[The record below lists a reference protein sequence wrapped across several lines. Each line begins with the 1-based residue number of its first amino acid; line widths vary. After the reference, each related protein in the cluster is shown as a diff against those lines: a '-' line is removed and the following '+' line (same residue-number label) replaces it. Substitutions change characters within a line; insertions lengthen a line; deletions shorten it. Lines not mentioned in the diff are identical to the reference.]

1 MLTAHNLS
9 LCRCVGRLSCTFT
22 LVKQSFK
29 ACEQLGGV
37 FPCSH
42 RVHSLR
48 QIIRKL
54 FNKEGLINHDGINGT
69 ICADCDCLIG
79 GKCFSNEVARLC
91 ELPFEDRPA
100 TVRQQKHC
108 FPVITGNPL
117 IRLRRHFTLPR
128 VVKQSS
134 DSPPCQAA
142 LLQRSEK

>member
-54 FNKEGLINHDGINGT
+54 FDGDYENY
-69 ICADCDCLIG
+69 ADMG
-79 GKCFSNEVARLC
+79 FYS
-91 ELPFEDRPA
+91 F
-100 TVRQQKHC
+100 
-108 FPVITGNPL
+108 
-117 IRLRRHFTLPR
+117 
-128 VVKQSS
+128 
-134 DSPPCQAA
+134 
-142 LLQRSEK
+142 